1 MGGPPPRPAQP
12 HPNGSAPPPGW
23 APAALGGQP
32 GPGTPS
38 GPTEGRRPTDPF
50 GRAAPQAV
58 HIEDFAPPK
67 SKAPLIVTLAVG
79 VALAL
84 VILASTLRPGLL
96 ASVPTVT
103 PTPSASTTV
112 SESGLPFTSPDE
124 RFNGRW
130 EIMDHRWT
138 DHGLMVQVRIKVD
151 RGPLGYTFMAFE
163 NQGTDVIDP
172 SPGADS
178 PVLSGR
184 RIPSGGE
191 ETGWVYFSMARG
203 DATII
208 LANEAGRQMSA
219 LVVQG

>member
-1 MGGPPPRPAQP
+1 MGGPPPGPVQSHP
-12 HPNGSAPPPGW
+12 HGSAPTPGW
-23 APAALGGQP
+23 APAALGSQSDP
-32 GPGTPS
+32 GGTS
-38 GPTEGRRPTDPF
+38 GPPEGRRPTDPF
-50 GRAAPQAV
+50 GRADPQAV

-67 SKAPLIVTLAVG
+67 SKAPLIVSLAVG

-84 VILASTLRPGLL
+84 FLLASALGPGLL
-96 ASVPTVT
+96 ANVPRATQT
-103 PTPSASTTV
+103 PPSTAAA

-130 EIMDHRWT
+130 EILDHRWT
-138 DHGLMVQVRIKVD
+138 EHGLMVQVRIKVD

-163 NQGTDVIDP
+163 NQGTEVIDP

-191 ETGWVYFSMARG
+191 ETGWVYFSMDRG